1 MSLADTR
8 AAIVARLAA
17 VPGIGVVHAY
27 ERFAADQK
35 KFRDLYTGA
44 PGLLQGWFVS
54 LGGAREVSAVVGLAT
69 QVAGWRLQG
78 FRAID
83 DDGASELAFAG
94 LIEAAVAAFR
104 ADETLGGAVFDLSD
118 ATLGAG
124 EKPTG
129 LQLDKIEP
137 VMFCGVLCHGA
148 RLSLTTS
155 QQIRY

>member
-44 PGLLQGWFVS
+44 PGLLQGWFVC

-83 DDGASELAFAG
+83 DDGASGRGHGRLQADAG
-94 LIEAAVAAFR
+94 ADAGGQQRRNRHHAVVAVAIHFHGR
-104 ADETLGGAVFDLSD
+104 QET
-118 ATLGAG
+118 
-124 EKPTG
+124 
-129 LQLDKIEP
+129 
-137 VMFCGVLCHGA
+137 
-148 RLSLTTS
+148 
-155 QQIRY
+155 